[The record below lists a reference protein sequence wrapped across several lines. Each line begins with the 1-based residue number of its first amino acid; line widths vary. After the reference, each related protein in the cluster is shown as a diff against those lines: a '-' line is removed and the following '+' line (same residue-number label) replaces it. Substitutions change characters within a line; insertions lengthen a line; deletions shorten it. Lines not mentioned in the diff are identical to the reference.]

1 VNLDRDIDSAGSC
14 PNSTFF
20 ESTNASGFSILLFR
34 PITTFRRKKDCKL
47 VEVVGEFMNM
57 PGPGYRLFAV
67 IENFQV
73 FSPYNRKKL
82 IPVTKSSIEE
92 VWADTETGGD
102 DVKVWVD
109 ERDLRAEPILFARCT
124 RIKVAS

>member
-1 VNLDRDIDSAGSC
+1 MFA
-14 PNSTFF
+14 
-20 ESTNASGFSILLFR
+20 
-34 PITTFRRKKDCKL
+34 RKKDCKL
-47 VEVVGEFMNM
+47 VEVDGEFMNM
-57 PGPGYRLFAV
+57 PCPGYRLFSV

-82 IPVTKSSIEE
+82 LPVVKSSVEE
-92 VWADTETGGD
+92 LWADTETGGD

>member
-1 VNLDRDIDSAGSC
+1 L
-14 PNSTFF
+14 
-20 ESTNASGFSILLFR
+20 
-34 PITTFRRKKDCKL
+34 K
-47 VEVVGEFMNM
+47 VVGEFMNM
-57 PGPGYRLFAV
+57 PYPGYRLFAV

-82 IPVTKSSIEE
+82 LPVSKSSIEE
-92 VWADTETGGD
+92 VWADTETDGN

-109 ERDLRAEPILFARCT
+109 ERDLRAEPILFAMCT

>member
-1 VNLDRDIDSAGSC
+1 M
-14 PNSTFF
+14 F
-20 ESTNASGFSILLFR
+20 LF
-34 PITTFRRKKDCKL
+34 PSPVLARKKNCKL
-47 VEVVGEFMNM
+47 VEMQGEYMNM
-57 PGPGYRLFAV
+57 PGPGYRLFSV

-82 IPVTKSSIEE
+82 LPVIKSSVEE
-92 VWADTETGGD
+92 VWADTEAGGD

-124 RIKVAS
+124 RIKVAGR